1 MSMKWFKILGIVTGM
16 ATQVAG
22 EVVQALADGV
32 LDGPELGNII
42 KKGIFGLRMAGVS
55 QDELDQIQM
64 VTTRAEYDALEFK
77 DGDVLVYG
85 PVELTSK
92 LKIKV

>member
-42 KKGIFGLRMAGVS
+42 KKGIMGLRLAGVS
-55 QDELDQIQM
+55 HDELDQIQM

-77 DGDVLVYG
+77 DGDVLFYG

-92 LKIKV
+92 LKIRV

>member
-32 LDGPELGNII
+32 LDGPELGNLI
-42 KKGIFGLRMAGVS
+42 KKGILGLSMAGVS
-55 QDELDQIQM
+55 QEELDQIQM
-64 VTTRAEYDALEFK
+64 VTTRAEYDVLEFK

>member
-1 MSMKWFKILGIVTGM
+1 MNWFKIFGVITGV
-16 ATQVAG
+16 ATSVAG
-22 EVVQALADGV
+22 EVVQSLSDGT
-32 LDGPELGNII
+32 LDGPELANII
-42 KKGIFGLRMAGVS
+42 KKSVRGLRMAGVS
-55 QDELDQIQM
+55 QEELDM
-64 VTTRAEYDALEFK
+64 VQVITTRQEYEQLQFV

>member
-1 MSMKWFKILGIVTGM
+1 MKWFRILGIVTGI
-16 ATQVAG
+16 ATTLAG

-42 KKGIFGLRMAGVS
+42 KRGIMSLRMSGVS
-55 QDELDQIQM
+55 QEDLDMIQM
-64 VTTRAEYDALEFK
+64 VTTRAEYEALDFQ

-85 PVELTSK
+85 PIELTSK